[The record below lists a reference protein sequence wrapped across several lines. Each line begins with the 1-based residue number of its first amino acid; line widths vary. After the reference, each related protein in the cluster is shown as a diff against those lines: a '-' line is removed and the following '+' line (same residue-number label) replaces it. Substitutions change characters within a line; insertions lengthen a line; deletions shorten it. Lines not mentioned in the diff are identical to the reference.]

1 MTRIKLDT
9 EELDWQP
16 AHEVWPSYRIEGL
29 DAGAPDGGSRTDGED
44 YRPGVF
50 LKVLRRPSDGG
61 GCWCAL
67 LRFSPPPGKAIRV
80 KAIAASDEEVF
91 ILSDASGEARP
102 GVFSCNPKGLRH
114 GNTFAGDTIAYVHY
128 HGDPDQIL
136 GIELIELSKAPSG
149 S

>member
-9 EELDWQP
+9 NELDWQP
-16 AHEVWPSYRIEGL
+16 AHEVWPSYRIDGL
-29 DAGAPDGGSRTDGED
+29 QDESRH
-44 YRPGVF
+44 GVF

-91 ILSDASGEARP
+91 ILSDGSGQARP
-102 GVFSCNPKGLRH
+102 GAFSCNPKGLRH

-128 HGDPDQIL
+128 HGDPDEIL
-136 GIELIELSKAPSG
+136 GIQLIELSQAGDES
-149 S
+149 